1 MPNSVETKIQNQ
13 LIKIETIT
21 EYPYENTFTFKISNP
36 NYVQPIMKIRKPSWA
51 TKVITNESYSMEN
64 DFIVIDRKFGKE
76 DTIQIEFTTEIQI
89 KEDSNKEKY
98 FSYGVL
104 FYAKPIE
111 AIEQRGKSY
120 FTNFDDLTYKPI
132 NTNRYKFIEENQASF
147 NNGQIILKAKNK
159 TTNQIENITLIPFGK
174 TILRQISF

>member
-1 MPNSVETKIQNQ
+1 
-13 LIKIETIT
+13 
-21 EYPYENTFTFKISNP
+21 
-36 NYVQPIMKIRKPSWA
+36 
-51 TKVITNESYSMEN
+51 
-64 DFIVIDRKFGKE
+64 
-76 DTIQIEFTTEIQI
+76 
-89 KEDSNKEKY
+89 
-98 FSYGVL
+98 L

>member
-1 MPNSVETKIQNQ
+1 
-13 LIKIETIT
+13 
-21 EYPYENTFTFKISNP
+21 
-36 NYVQPIMKIRKPSWA
+36 
-51 TKVITNESYSMEN
+51 MEN

-76 DTIQIEFTTEIQI
+76 DTFQIEFTAEIQI

-98 FSYGVL
+98 FSYGAL

-132 NTNRYKFIEENQASF
+132 DTNRFEFIEDNEATFS
-147 NNGQIILKAKNK
+147 NGQIKIKAKNK
-159 TTNQIENITLIPFGK
+159 TTHQIENITLIPFGR
-174 TILRQISF
+174 TILRQVSF